1 LDNSLIFIMNID
13 CVLTTA
19 I

>member
-13 CVLTTA
+13 CVLTAA